1 MNNMNKIISLI
12 IGALML
18 TACAV
23 NKTNSHQVIWV
34 NSSKVPCTGVAPMQC
49 MQIHTG
55 NELNK
60 DNWTL
65 FYDEIEGF
73 NYVPGNIYK
82 LKVSVTSLDPSSVP
96 ADASTKKYKLIEVI
110 SKTPD
115 TKLNLNDI
123 WVLTHLN
130 GTPISIKSEN
140 ERPQMEINLSENR
153 VFGKGACNRFN
164 GSIKKLSGNTL
175 NFDERMMST
184 KMMCQNMKLEDSFFR
199 ALAETNS
206 YQIKNNNLHFFNGD
220 KKEIV
225 RLKKVD

>member
-1 MNNMNKIISLI
+1 MNKIFSLI
-12 IGALML
+12 LVIILAS
-18 TACAV
+18 CAV
-23 NKTNSHQVIWV
+23 NKADSNQIIWV

-49 MQIHTG
+49 MQIQNG
-55 NELNK
+55 NELNPE
-60 DNWTL
+60 NWTL

-73 NYVPGNIYK
+73 NFVPGNIYK
-82 LKVSVTSLDPSSVP
+82 LKVSITSLDPNLVP
-96 ADASTKKYKLIEVI
+96 ADASSKKYKLIEVI

-130 GTPISIKSEN
+130 EKAIAIQDEN
-140 ERPQMEINLSENR
+140 ERPRMEVNLSENR

-184 KMMCQNMKLEDSFFR
+184 RMMCQNMKLEDAFFKT
-199 ALAETNS
+199 LSETNT
-206 YQIKNNNLHFFNGD
+206 YQIKNNHLYFFNSNN
-220 KKEIV
+220 KEIA
-225 RLKKVD
+225 RFKKID